1 MKIHG
6 RRVSDYGG
14 HRMKRR
20 EAEVAIVSVYRY
32 EYLKCDNS
40 VNAAESTL
48 GALPFYTWL
57 QQNRP
62 DLLEFRCSGDQ
73 YQTVAGWIGRL
84 RH

>member
-1 MKIHG
+1 
-6 RRVSDYGG
+6 
-14 HRMKRR
+14 MKRSD
-20 EAEVAIVSVYRY
+20 AKAAIISVYRNV
-32 EYLKCDNS
+32 YLKCENS
-40 VNAAESTL
+40 VNAAESTW